1 MKVNRLNAAVSRE
14 AGPRPGSAGA
24 GRKGPGW
31 GGCGRE
37 PGEAGRP
44 SGEPLPAL
52 SLVGHALH
60 SRVHGHMQSRRGLI
74 RTATAERAA
83 AATAAP
89 ATPPDLSSAGTLAL

>member
-1 MKVNRLNAAVSRE
+1 MKVNRLNAAVSGE

-52 SLVGHALH
+52 SLVGTPCTPGYTGTC
-60 SRVHGHMQSRRGLI
+60 S
-74 RTATAERAA
+74 
-83 AATAAP
+83 P
-89 ATPPDLSSAGTLAL
+89 AVD